1 MSFISELRRRNVFR
15 VVIAYA
21 ALAWLLIQIVETLFP
36 IYGLSDAAI
45 RIVIAIL
52 GVGFI
57 PVLVISWAFE
67 LTPDG
72 LKRDSDVAHTASAGR
87 NATKRLDRVIMAVL
101 ALALAYFAFDELV
114 IEPPATIDSSIA
126 VLPFVNM
133 SSDPDQAYFAEGI
146 SEELLNLLA
155 KIPKL
160 RVTSRSS
167 SFQFRGDSLDL
178 RDVAAKLNVAHI
190 LEGSVRKAGNQVRI
204 TVQLIEAESD
214 AHLWSETYDRPLDDI
229 FAIQDDV
236 AARVVNQLRL
246 ELLGETPKSRPV
258 DPQAYTLMLAAR
270 EIVHMQRRD
279 EYEKAEELL
288 KKALEVDPGYVE
300 ALNQLAL
307 VYDRLSQRDYP
318 KHYRELQ
325 DLMHETLA
333 RALELDPL
341 NTTAMGMIAW
351 DQFIVGSN
359 FEKAARLY
367 ERATEIDPSNFYT
380 VRGSA
385 LLAEELGNT
394 ELAMALYRYLVERDP
409 MTIWNYNNLG
419 WAQFVAGQY
428 DEALRQFEM
437 AASLGGSEYIYWD
450 MGVVRLFQ
458 GDPAAALN
466 LFKQLPE
473 DWYRHYAMSFALHDL
488 DRKHESAAAL
498 RRAHELTD
506 ENIASLPEDV
516 SPAVAHAMQGDKHF
530 ARAYAWMGDSDEAFH
545 YLAMAAQHEDAN
557 LRNTTHNPFF
567 RKLHDDPRWPQFLE
581 SVGFAP
587 EQLAAI
593 DFKPTLPPDLKLS
606 N

>member
-1 MSFISELRRRNVFR
+1 MSFLSELKRRNVFR
-15 VVIAYA
+15 VGLAYA

-155 KIPKL
+155 KIPQL

-214 AHLWSETYDRPLDDI
+214 AHVWSETYDRPLDDI

-236 AARVVNQLRL
+236 AVQVVEQLRL
-246 ELLGETPKSRPV
+246 ELLGETPRTRPV

-270 EIVHMQRRD
+270 EIIHMQRRD

-288 KKALEVDPGYVE
+288 K

-318 KHYRELQ
+318 KRYRELH

-333 RALELDPL
+333 RVLELDPL

-367 ERATEIDPSNFYT
+367 ERATGIDPSNFYT

-409 MTIWNYNNLG
+409 MTIWNYQNLG
-419 WAQFVAGQY
+419 WAQLGAGRY
-428 DEALRQFEM
+428 DEALRQFAM
-437 AASLGGSEYIYWD
+437 AADLSGNEYIYWD

-458 GDPAAALN
+458 GNPAAALN

-473 DWYRHYAMSFALHDL
+473 NWYRHYAMSFALHDL
-488 DRKHESAAAL
+488 DRKHESAAEL

-506 ENIASLPEDV
+506 EEIASLPEDV
-516 SPAVAHAMQGDKHF
+516 SPAVAHAMKGDKHF
-530 ARAYAWMGDSDEAFH
+530 ARIYAWMGDSDEAFH
-545 YLAMAAQHEDAN
+545 YLEMAAQHEDAN
-557 LRNTTHNPFF
+557 LSNITHNPFF

-593 DFKPTLPPDLKLS
+593 DFKPTLPPDLKHS